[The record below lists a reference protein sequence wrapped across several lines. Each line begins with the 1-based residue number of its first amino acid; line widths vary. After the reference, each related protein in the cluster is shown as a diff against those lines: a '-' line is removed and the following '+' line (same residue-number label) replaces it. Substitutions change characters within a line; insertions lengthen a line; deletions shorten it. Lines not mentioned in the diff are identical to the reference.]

1 MSVIQRCDSGGQSVS
16 LLGVDSHNILLLVA
30 AAFGAGLMNSVAGG
44 GSFLSFPALVFI
56 GIPSVTANATNTVA
70 LFPGQLASA
79 WAYRHDFPR
88 MEGLKPATI
97 IAFSIAGGVVGA
109 LLLIYTPE
117 AAFDALVPWLL
128 LLATVLFAFSKK
140 IVPWLKAR
148 FHVGPLALCIV
159 QFLLSVYGGYFG
171 GAVGIMM
178 LALFGLFGIDHIHSA
193 NALKTLLSGLVNS
206 VAVVCFVAAG
216 TVAWGPALI
225 MLLSAVAGGYIGAR
239 VARRLSPDLVR
250 KIVISI
256 GAIMSVVFFVK
267 G

>member
-1 MSVIQRCDSGGQSVS
+1 MDP
-16 LLGVDSHNILLLVA
+16 HNILLLVA

-44 GSFLSFPALVFI
+44 GSFLSFPALVFT
-56 GIPSVTANATNTVA
+56 GIPSVMANATNTVA

-79 WAYRHDFPR
+79 WAYRHEFPK

-97 IAFSIAGGVVGA
+97 IVYSIAGGIVGS

-117 AAFDALVPWLL
+117 AAFNALVPWLL
-128 LLATVLFAFSKK
+128 LLATLLFAFSKK

-148 FHVGPLALCIV
+148 FHVGPLALCLV

-206 VAVVCFVAAG
+206 VAVVCFVIAG
-216 TVAWGPALI
+216 AVAWGPAVI

-250 KIVISI
+250 KIVIAI
-256 GAIMSVVFFVK
+256 GAIMSVAFFVK

>member
-1 MSVIQRCDSGGQSVS
+1 VGA
-16 LLGVDSHNILLLVA
+16 HNILLLVA

-79 WAYRHDFPR
+79 WAYRRDFPR

-97 IAFSIAGGVVGA
+97 ITFSIAGGVVGA

-148 FHVGPLALCIV
+148 FQVGPLALCIV

-206 VAVVCFVAAG
+206 VAVVCFVIAG
-216 TVAWGPALI
+216 AVAWGPAVI

-250 KIVISI
+250 KIVIAI